1 MLARLG
7 LRLSALAH
15 RYMPD
20 PFVLALLL
28 TLLVGTVGLL
38 LTGFDLER
46 VTRVWVGG
54 PGRGG
59 FWSFL
64 RFGMQMCLIL
74 VTGHALAASP
84 PVASGLRQLARWPT
98 SQSGAV
104 ALVSVA
110 ALLAALLNWGLG
122 LIVGALLAREVG
134 QSMRERAIP
143 VDYPLLAA
151 AGYSGLVAWHGG
163 LSGSAPT
170 KVTLDSDLIELLGPQ
185 LAERVGVIG
194 LERTVGAPANLIT
207 AALLLLC
214 VPLALVAIR
223 PRGGAVRECLLP
235 RKPDP
240 HEASV
245 DSPALALGHSRG
257 LKWTVVAFGAVATLF
272 WIQRR
277 GLSRLDPD
285 LLNFA
290 FLFAGLA
297 THRSVVAYAR
307 AVGVASDGCAGI
319 ILQFPF
325 YAGIAAMLDGLGIV
339 DAVGRGFASVG
350 ATLLPLATFLAAG
363 LVNLLVPSGGGQ
375 WAVQGPVVLEAA
387 VRSGVD
393 PARIVMALAYGD
405 QWTNMLQPFWALP
418 LLSVTGVEARDI
430 MGYGV
435 AILCVSLFVFA
446 VGLYLPLW

>member
-1 MLARLG
+1 MLERLG
-7 LRLSALAH
+7 LRLSAFAH
-15 RYMPD
+15 RFVPD

-28 TLLVGTVGLL
+28 TLLVAASGLV
-38 LTGFDLER
+38 LTGFDVER
-46 VTRVWVGG
+46 VAYVWVEGS
-54 PGRGG
+54 GRGG
-59 FWSFL
+59 FWAFL

-84 PVASGLRQLARWPT
+84 PLAALLRRLAQVPTGAGAAVVLVAFT
-98 SQSGAV
+98 S
-104 ALVSVA
+104 
-110 ALLAALLNWGLG
+110 LLAALLNWGLG

-134 QSMRERAIP
+134 QSMRESGIA

-163 LSGSAPT
+163 ISGSAPT
-170 KVTLDSDLIELLGPQ
+170 KVTLESDQIALLGPE
-185 LAERVGVIG
+185 LAAKVGTIG
-194 LERTVGAPANLIT
+194 LERTIGAPANLLT
-207 AALLLLC
+207 AVLLALL
-214 VPLALVAIR
+214 VPLALAAIR
-223 PRGGAVRECLLP
+223 PRGATVRECP
-235 RKPDP
+235 FEREAVRDDP
-240 HEASV
+240 AP
-245 DSPALALGHSRG
+245 DSPALALGHSRL
-257 LKWTVVAFGAVATLF
+257 LKWSIVSLGAVATGF
-272 WIQRR
+272 WLQRR

-297 THRSVVAYAR
+297 AHRSVVAYAR
-307 AVGVASDGCAGI
+307 AVAEASVGCAGI

-339 DAVGRGFASVG
+339 AAVGHWFASVG
-350 ATLLPLATFLAAG
+350 PMLLPGATFLAAG
-363 LVNLLVPSGGGQ
+363 LVNLFVPSGGGQ
-375 WAVQGPVVLEAA
+375 WGVQGPLVLEAA
-387 VRSGVD
+387 ASSGVD

-435 AILCVSLFVFA
+435 VVLLVSLFVFVA
-446 VGLYLPLW
+446 GLYAPLW